1 MTKPSSNKSTFQH
14 ARSYESFDHAFVDLA
29 RHLADIQP
37 GHNYETPMFVSA
49 PRGMQIKEQLF
60 ASFLVENPL
69 NRLLAVPDRK
79 FSTEYLAAELIWY
92 LSGNNKLEWIG
103 RHASFWQGIANAD
116 KTVNSAYGHRIFLPH
131 AYSESQWEIVRSE
144 LKKDPDSRRAVIHI
158 KSEYDSLGSLDVP
171 CTMTLQFFIRN
182 KKLHLHTHMRSN
194 DLILGLSYDL
204 PAFTL
209 MQELMA
215 LDLGLELG
223 SYCHSTGSLHV
234 YERHY
239 EMLNAITHTP
249 LSRNYGNVNAEGNR
263 PMNRIA
269 AKNSAQ
275 VLNEAI
281 RIADWDLGVLEKC
294 QTSDEAMSAML
305 RMLESL
311 EEPLMRDCVRLLT
324 TSFLKRFKSRL
335 LKDFKIYDDKMPF
348 EVIDKRRENIVKGI
362 EDKALRNCTR

>member
-1 MTKPSSNKSTFQH
+1 MMKASDKKTSFHHIRKYK
-14 ARSYESFDHAFVDLA
+14 SFDHAFVDLA
-29 RHLADIQP
+29 CHLADIQP
-37 GHNYETPMFVSA
+37 GYNYETPTYVSA

-60 ASFLVENPL
+60 ASFLVEDPR

-116 KTVNSAYGHRIFLPH
+116 KTVNSAYGHRIFLSRGGQP
-131 AYSESQWEIVRSE
+131 SQWERVKAE
-144 LKKDPDSRRAVIHI
+144 LEKDPDSRRAVIHI
-158 KSEYDSLGSLDVP
+158 KSESDSLESSDVP

-182 KKLHLHTHMRSN
+182 KKLHLQTHMRSN

-215 LDLGLELG
+215 LDLDLELG
-223 SYCHSTGSLHV
+223 SYCHSAGSLHV

-249 LSRNYGNVNAEGNR
+249 LSGNYGNVNAEGNR

-269 AKNSAQ
+269 AKNSTQ
-275 VLNEAI
+275 VLNEAR
-281 RIADWDLGVLEKC
+281 RIADWDLSFLEKC
-294 QTSDEAMSAML
+294 LTSDEAMSTML
-305 RMLESL
+305 RMLEKL

-324 TSFLKRFKSRL
+324 TSFLRRFKSSL
-335 LKDFKIYDDKMPF
+335 TKEIGLTKSNIYIQD
-348 EVIDKRRENIVKGI
+348 IDIRRENIVKGI
-362 EDKALRNCTR
+362 EDTALRNCTR